1 MEKPLILLLIVGALI
16 GAGIIL
22 SFLGSQL
29 ATQNL
34 VVKEENLVAGS
45 SIEVVVELDPSISK
59 TGVYGILLP
68 KIKDDTISVSVYD
81 PIGTQILSK
90 TLNQESTEEQ
100 FNISSIGSYK
110 IVIENSGLEDT
121 QVVAGIGY
129 MPNSYILSVGITG
142 FYILAVGLIG
152 MVGIVIYT
160 IRNRRKKKLS

>member
-1 MEKPLILLLIVGALI
+1 MEKPLIFLLIVGALI

-22 SFLGSQL
+22 SFIGAQL

-34 VVKEENLVAGS
+34 IVNEENLVPGS
-45 SIEVVVELDPSISK
+45 SIEVMAELDPTNSE
-59 TGVYGILLP
+59 TGVYGILLS
-68 KIKDDTISVSVYD
+68 KIEDNAILVSLFD
-81 PIGTQILSK
+81 PQGAQILSK
-90 TLNQESTEEQ
+90 TVNQESTEEQ
-100 FNISSIGSYK
+100 FKISSSGSYK
-110 IVIENSGLEDT
+110 IVIENSGLEET

>member
-1 MEKPLILLLIVGALI
+1 MEKPLIFLLIVGALI

-34 VVKEENLVAGS
+34 EVKEENLAPGL
-45 SIEVVVELDPSISK
+45 SIEVMVELDPSITE

-68 KIKDDTISVSVYD
+68 KIKDDAISVSVYD
-81 PIGTQILSK
+81 PIGIQILSK
-90 TLNQESTEEQ
+90 TVNQESTEEQ
-100 FNISSIGSYK
+100 FKISSSGTYK
-110 IVIENSGLEDT
+110 MVIENSGLEET

-129 MPNSYILSVGITG
+129 MPNSYVLSVGITG

-152 MVGIVIYT
+152 IVGIAVYT
-160 IRNRRKKKLS
+160 IRNRRKEKLS